1 METHDFDS
9 ISQRIANIYWNAGET
24 AAVAERDRVNERE
37 RQNFSV
43 WFQGPLD
50 GPYLAFFFH
59 DTGTGRELHR
69 TTVWNFRRAL
79 QRH

>member
-1 METHDFDS
+1 METQHFEN
-9 ISQRIANIYWNAGET
+9 ISQRIASLYWNEGET
-24 AAVAERDRVNERE
+24 ASLAERDRVNERE
-37 RQNFSV
+37 RKNFSV

-50 GPYLAFFFH
+50 GPHLAFFFH
-59 DTGTGRELHR
+59 DTKTGRELHR

>member
-1 METHDFDS
+1 MQTQQFDS
-9 ISQRIANIYWNAGET
+9 ISQRIANIYWNEGER
-24 AAVAERDRVNERE
+24 AAVAERDRINEQERE
-37 RQNFSV
+37 NFSV
-43 WFQGPLD
+43 WFQGPLG

-59 DTGTGRELHR
+59 DTKFGRELHR